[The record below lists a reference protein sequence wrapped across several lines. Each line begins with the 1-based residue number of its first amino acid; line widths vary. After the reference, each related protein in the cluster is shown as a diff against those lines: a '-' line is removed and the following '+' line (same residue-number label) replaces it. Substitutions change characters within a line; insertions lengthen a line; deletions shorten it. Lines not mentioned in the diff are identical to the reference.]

1 MNREEVLEIVRGC
14 SSPVAAIN
22 TLIEKGHCRAIL
34 EAAII
39 IDRLNKE
46 NNIFTGKKRRWT
58 EEEENFLIEKYTIT
72 NMDSLCKIL
81 QRTERAITFKATNLD
96 LDRHTGYITCKKLSI
111 ATGVDY
117 KALINN
123 KELIKV
129 KRQYN
134 NGVLATYV
142 REDIFWVW
150 ARKNIEKIDTRRL
163 EKNLVH
169 FINVPLW
176 FKRLNKKSKVPKKY
190 KFWTRAEIET
200 LIFLREHCNYT
211 YKEIAKRMGRSKESV
226 VFKYCRMQQEKARRE
241 KLKVS

>member
-14 SSPVAAIN
+14 SSPIAAIN

-34 EAAII
+34 ETALI

-46 NNIFTGKKRRWT
+46 NNIFIRKRRWT

-81 QRTERAITFKATNLD
+81 QRTESAITKKAENLC
-96 LDRHTGYITCKKLSI
+96 LDKHAGYITCSKINI
-111 ATGVDY
+111 ATGIDY
-117 KALINN
+117 NALINN
-123 KELIKV
+123 KELTKV
-129 KRQYN
+129 KRQF
-134 NGVLATYV
+134 NGGLATYV

-150 ARKNIEKIDTRRL
+150 ARKNIEKIDTKRL
-163 EKNLVH
+163 EKNLVY

-176 FKRLNKKSKVPKKY
+176 FKRLNKRSKTY
-190 KFWTRAEIET
+190 KNYKLWTKAEIET
-200 LIFLREHCNYT
+200 LIFLRENCNYP
-211 YKEIAKRMGRSKESV
+211 YKEIAKRIGRSKDSV
-226 VFKYCRMQQEKARRE
+226 SIKYRRMGHEKARRE

>member
-22 TLIEKGHCRAIL
+22 TLIEKGHCHAIL

-81 QRTERAITFKATNLD
+81 QRTENAIKQKAGRLD
-96 LDRHTGYITCKKLSI
+96 LEKHAGYITCSKINI
-111 ATGVDY
+111 ATGIDY
-117 KALINN
+117 NALINN
-123 KELIKV
+123 KELTKV
-129 KRQYN
+129 KRQF
-134 NGVLATYV
+134 NGVLAHYV
-142 REDIFWVW
+142 REDIFWTW
-150 ARKNIEKIDTRRL
+150 ARKNIEKIDTKKL
-163 EKNLVH
+163 EKNLVY

-176 FKRLNKKSKVPKKY
+176 FKRLEKRSKTPTEY
-190 KFWTRAEIET
+190 RLWTRAEIET
-200 LIFLREHCNYT
+200 LIFLRENCNYS
-211 YKEIAKRMGRSKESV
+211 YKEIAKRMDRSKTSV
-226 VFKYCRMQQEKARRE
+226 SIKYRKIKYEKARRE

>member
-14 SSPVAAIN
+14 SSPIAAIN

-34 EAAII
+34 ETALI

-46 NNIFTGKKRRWT
+46 NNIFIRKRRWT

-81 QRTERAITFKATNLD
+81 QRTESAITKKAENLC
-96 LDRHTGYITCKKLSI
+96 LDKHAGYISCSRI
-111 ATGVDY
+111 SAITGVDY
-117 KALINN
+117 GALINN
-123 KELIKV
+123 KELTKV
-129 KRQYN
+129 KRQF

-142 REDIFWVW
+142 REDIFWTW
-150 ARKNIEKIDTRRL
+150 ARKNIEKIDTKRL
-163 EKNLVH
+163 EKNLIY
-169 FINVPLW
+169 FINVPIW
-176 FKRLNKKSKVPKKY
+176 FKRLEKRSKTPTEY
-190 KFWTRAEIET
+190 SLWTRAEIET

-211 YKEIAKRMGRSKESV
+211 YKEIAKRMDRSVRAIE
-226 VFKYCRMQQEKARRE
+226 FKYWSIQQEKARRE

>member
-1 MNREEVLEIVRGC
+1 MDREEVLEIVRGC

-46 NNIFTGKKRRWT
+46 NNIFIRKRRWT

-81 QRTERAITFKATNLD
+81 QRTENAIEKKAGRLD
-96 LDRHTGYITCKKLSI
+96 LEKHAGYITCKRISVV
-111 ATGVDY
+111 TGISY
-117 KALINN
+117 GALIKNQ
-123 KELIKV
+123 ELIKV
-129 KRQYN
+129 KRKYN
-134 NGVLATYV
+134 NGVLAPYV

-150 ARKNIEKIDTRRL
+150 ARKNIEKIDTLRL
-163 EKNLVH
+163 QKNLVY
-169 FINVPLW
+169 FTTVPVW
-176 FKRLNKKSKVPKKY
+176 FKRLEKKPKAY
-190 KFWTRAEIET
+190 INNRPWTKAEIEK
-200 LIFLREHCNYT
+200 LIFLKEHCNYT
-211 YKEIAKRMGRSKESV
+211 YKEIAKRMDRTKKAIDSKYYSM
-226 VFKYCRMQQEKARRE
+226 RREKARRE

>member
-22 TLIEKGHCRAIL
+22 TLIAKRRCHAIL
-34 EAAII
+34 ETAKI

-46 NNIFTGKKRRWT
+46 NNIFTGRRRWT

-81 QRTERAITFKATNLD
+81 QRTEKAIILRAEKLD
-96 LDRHTGYITCKKLSI
+96 LDKHTGYITCKKLSI

-134 NGVLATYV
+134 SGTLAAYV
-142 REDIFWVW
+142 REDIFWTW
-150 ARKNIEKIDTRRL
+150 ARKNIEKIDTKKL

-169 FINVPLW
+169 FINVPTW

-190 KFWTRAEIET
+190 QFWTRAEIET
-200 LIFLREHCNYT
+200 LIFLRENCNYT
-211 YKEIAKRMGRSKESV
+211 YKEIAKRMDRSVRALE
-226 VFKYCRMQQEKARRE
+226 FKYWSIQQEKARRE

>member
-34 EAAII
+34 EAGKI

-46 NNIFTGKKRRWT
+46 NNIFTRKRRWT

-81 QRTERAITFKATNLD
+81 QRTESAITKKAENLC
-96 LDRHTGYITCKKLSI
+96 LDKHAGYITCSKINI
-111 ATGVDY
+111 ATGIDY
-117 KALINN
+117 NALINN
-123 KELIKV
+123 KELTKV
-129 KRQYN
+129 KRQF

-142 REDIFWVW
+142 REDIFWTW
-150 ARKNIEKIDTRRL
+150 ARKNIEKIDTKRL
-163 EKNLVH
+163 EKNLIY
-169 FINVPLW
+169 FINVPIW
-176 FKRLNKKSKVPKKY
+176 FKRLNKRSKTY
-190 KFWTRAEIET
+190 KNYKLWTKAEIET
-200 LIFLREHCNYT
+200 LIFLRENCNYP
-211 YKEIAKRMGRSKESV
+211 YKEIAKRIGRSKDSV
-226 VFKYCRMQQEKARRE
+226 SIKYRRMGHEKARRE

>member
-22 TLIEKGHCRAIL
+22 TLIEKGYCRAIL
-34 EAAII
+34 EAGKI
-39 IDRLNKE
+39 IDKLNKE
-46 NNIFTGKKRRWT
+46 NNIFIRKRRWT
-58 EEEENFLIEKYTIT
+58 EEEEKFLIEKYSVTT
-72 NMDSLCKIL
+72 TDSLCKIL
-81 QRTERAITFKATNLD
+81 QRTEQAIIRKADRLD
-96 LDRHTGYITCKKLSI
+96 LEKHIGYITCKRISVV
-111 ATGVDY
+111 TGISY
-117 KALINN
+117 GALIKNQ
-123 KELIKV
+123 ELIKV

-134 NGVLATYV
+134 NGALATYV

>member
-34 EAAII
+34 ETALI

-81 QRTERAITFKATNLD
+81 QRTESAITKKAVNLC
-96 LDRHTGYITCKKLSI
+96 LDKQAGYISCSRISTI
-111 ATGVDY
+111 TGVDY
-117 KALINN
+117 GALINN
-123 KELIKV
+123 KELTKV
-129 KRQYN
+129 KRRFS
-134 NGVLATYV
+134 GVLATYV
-142 REDIFWVW
+142 REDIFWTW
-150 ARKNIEKIDTRRL
+150 ARKNIEKIDTKRL
-163 EKNLVH
+163 EKNLIY
-169 FINVPLW
+169 FINVPIW
-176 FKRLNKKSKVPKKY
+176 FKRLNKKSKTY
-190 KFWTRAEIET
+190 KTHKLWTKTEIET
-200 LIFLREHCNYT
+200 LIFLKENCNYP
-211 YKEIAKRMGRSKESV
+211 YKEIAERMGRSKASV
-226 VFKYCRMQQEKARRE
+226 SIKYRRLGHEKARRE

>member
-22 TLIEKGHCRAIL
+22 TLIAKGRCHAIL
-34 EAAII
+34 EAAKI

-46 NNIFTGKKRRWT
+46 NNIFTGRRRWT

-81 QRTERAITFKATNLD
+81 QRTERAITFKAENLC
-96 LDRHTGYITCKKLSI
+96 LDKHAGYITCSKINI
-111 ATGVDY
+111 ATGIDY
-117 KALINN
+117 NALINN
-123 KELIKV
+123 KELTKV
-129 KRQYN
+129 KRQF
-134 NGVLATYV
+134 NGVLALYV

-150 ARKNIEKIDTRRL
+150 ARKNIEKIDTKRL
-163 EKNLVH
+163 EKNLVY

-176 FKRLNKKSKVPKKY
+176 FKRLNKKSKTY
-190 KFWTRAEIET
+190 KNYKLWTRAEIET
-200 LIFLREHCNYT
+200 LIFLKENCNYS
-211 YKEIAKRMGRSKESV
+211 YKEIAKRIGRSKDSV
-226 VFKYCRMQQEKARRE
+226 SIKYRKMKYEKARRE

>member
-14 SSPVAAIN
+14 SSPIAAIN

-34 EAAII
+34 EAGKI

-46 NNIFTGKKRRWT
+46 NNIFTRKRRWT

-72 NMDSLCKIL
+72 NMDNLCKIL
-81 QRTERAITFKATNLD
+81 QRTESAITKKAENLC
-96 LDRHTGYITCKKLSI
+96 LDKHAGYISCSRI
-111 ATGVDY
+111 SAITGVDY
-117 KALINN
+117 GALINN
-123 KELIKV
+123 KELTKV
-129 KRQYN
+129 KRQF

-150 ARKNIEKIDTRRL
+150 ARKNIEKIDTKKL
-163 EKNLVH
+163 EKNLVY

-176 FKRLNKKSKVPKKY
+176 FKRLNKRSKTY
-190 KFWTRAEIET
+190 KTHKLWTRTEIET
-200 LIFLREHCNYT
+200 LIFLRENCNYP
-211 YKEIAKRMGRSKESV
+211 YKEIAKRIGRSKDSV
-226 VFKYCRMQQEKARRE
+226 SIKYRKIKHEKARRE